1 MTTYDLRDNEF
12 QALNG
17 KVILITGAATGIG
30 RATVEL
36 AHSMFPHAA
45 AVKPDTDPRRQGMGQ
60 KLRLEIGMKQK
71 ARRLWLN

>member
-1 MTTYDLRDNEF
+1 MTTYDLKDIEF

-36 AHSMFPHAA
+36 AHSMFSRAA
-45 AVKPDTDPRRQGMGQ
+45 AVKNRY
-60 KLRLEIGMKQK
+60 
-71 ARRLWLN
+71 